1 MCMSRYSCDSKA
13 LPHKLHIHRSD
24 LGEGTFIFSIDT
36 GIIQSGTVI
45 YHLYVDVSNTCGW
58 YTSLRM
64 CSGHSVGNCSPCEAN
79 MGRHSLK
86 TSCLTTA
93 EWGRRQPA
101 MRRTNASSRGTGT
114 DTHSN
119 IDITRNWS
127 VPRGHSE
134 IRISCKPYSY
144 LTSFWRITFDWCS
157 FDAPTI
163 PSPPLQHHQH
173 KSSVRTMAATHST

>member
-1 MCMSRYSCDSKA
+1 MHSRYASYPCA
-13 LPHKLHIHRSD
+13 YFPCACR
-24 LGEGTFIFSIDT
+24 GTRATRRPCRTNCTSIDQT
-36 GIIQSGTVI
+36 LRKERSSSALILVLYLQSGTVI

-114 DTHSN
+114 DTHSI

-127 VPRGHSE
+127 VARGHWE
-134 IRISCKPYSY
+134 IRI
-144 LTSFWRITFDWCS
+144 
-157 FDAPTI
+157 
-163 PSPPLQHHQH
+163 
-173 KSSVRTMAATHST
+173 M